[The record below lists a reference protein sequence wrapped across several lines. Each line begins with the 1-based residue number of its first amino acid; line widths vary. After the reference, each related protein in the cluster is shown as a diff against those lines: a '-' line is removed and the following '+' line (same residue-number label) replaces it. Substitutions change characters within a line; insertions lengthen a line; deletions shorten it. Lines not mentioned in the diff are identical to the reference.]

1 MELTMKFKS
10 IISIIPLVLLFSG
23 KLLYSQTE
31 PKPPLLPRG
40 ELAPVFEEYQQI
52 AIENE
57 DKILKTLPG
66 DVKEDLLK
74 VKKIDEDKYY
84 DILSEAPHFFFDL
97 ENAFMFDPFEKK
109 RMEQSQLVGHWEMHT
124 KALGFLFQHSS
135 QNEKPG
141 IKTKLQTKLEQL
153 FDLKEEERKLEV
165 KMLEHQLQELKTYF
179 EERKN
184 NKTQI
189 INRRM
194 QELLGMGK
202 YLDWD

>member
-1 MELTMKFKS
+1 MKFES
-10 IISIIPLVLLFSG
+10 LISIIPLVLLFAG
-23 KLLYSQTE
+23 QILYPQTE
-31 PKPPLLPRG
+31 PKPPLLPKG

-52 AIENE
+52 AKENE
-57 DKILKTLPG
+57 DKILKTLPS

-97 ENAFMFDPFEKK
+97 ENAFMLDPFEKK

-124 KALGFLFQHSS
+124 KALGFLYQYSS

-141 IKTKLQTKLEQL
+141 LKTKLQTKLEQL

>member
-1 MELTMKFKS
+1 MKCRLMVLLSTMLALPL
-10 IISIIPLVLLFSG
+10 ISIIYAQPETPGFPDDV
-23 KLLYSQTE
+23 
-31 PKPPLLPRG
+31 
-40 ELAPVFEEYQQI
+40 LAPVFEEFQ
-52 AIENE
+52 EMTKKNE
-57 DKILKTLPG
+57 DKILKTIPTEI
-66 DVKEDLLK
+66 KQDLLM
-74 VKKIDEDKYY
+74 VRKIDEDKYF

-97 ENAFMFDPFEKK
+97 ENAFMIDPFEKK
-109 RMEQSQLVGHWEMHT
+109 RMEQSQVVGHWEMHT
-124 KALGFLFQHSS
+124 KALGFLYQHSS
-135 QNEKPG
+135 ENEKPA

-179 EERKN
+179 EVRKN

-194 QELLGMGK
+194 QELLGMGE

>member
-1 MELTMKFKS
+1 
-10 IISIIPLVLLFSG
+10 
-23 KLLYSQTE
+23 
-31 PKPPLLPRG
+31 
-40 ELAPVFEEYQQI
+40 VFEEFQDM
-52 AIENE
+52 AKKNE
-57 DKILKTLPG
+57 DKILKTIPT

-97 ENAFMFDPFEKK
+97 DNAFMLDPFEKK
-109 RMEQSQLVGHWEMHT
+109 RMEQSRLVGHGEIHT
-124 KALGFLFQHSS
+124 KALGFLYQHSS

-179 EERKN
+179 EARKN

-194 QELLGMGK
+194 QELLGMGE